1 MLSFNNR
8 IYSGAELQAMS
19 RLDVTGRQPILA
31 AAATE
36 GRSGPSGHRVLL
48 AVAKRLLRRRAVGQ
62 PAPGTI

>member
-19 RLDVTGRQPILA
+19 RLDVTGRQPIVA
-31 AAATE
+31 AAATD
-36 GRSGPSGHRVLL
+36 GGSGLSRRRTLL